1 MNIHEGK
8 INDVCA
14 RGETMVENK
23 HFALLDIQDKIGQL
37 RKRWQNLH
45 ALAAARK
52 ADLEDAIQIHQ
63 FFTNA
68 ADIEV
73 GKMLR
78 IKSYWVSLMLGKF
91 VLNFM

>member
-1 MNIHEGK
+1 MNE
-8 INDVCA
+8 
-14 RGETMVENK
+14 RGEKMIENK
-23 HFALLDIQDKIGQL
+23 HFALLDIQDKIELL
-37 RKRWQNLH
+37 RKKWQNLH

-73 GKMLR
+73 GTR
-78 IKSYWVSLMLGKF
+78 WSC
-91 VLNFM
+91 NHCCQR

>member
-1 MNIHEGK
+1 MI
-8 INDVCA
+8 
-14 RGETMVENK
+14 ENK
-23 HFALLDIQDKIGQL
+23 HFALLDIQDKIELL
-37 RKRWQNLH
+37 RKKWQNLH

-73 GKMLR
+73 GTGWSCRL
-78 IKSYWVSLMLGKF
+78 KSISVSDLLFKCLLIF
-91 VLNFM
+91 DIN

>member
-1 MNIHEGK
+1 MI
-8 INDVCA
+8 
-14 RGETMVENK
+14 ENK
-23 HFALLDIQDKIGQL
+23 HFALLDIQDKIELL
-37 RKRWQNLH
+37 RKKWQNLH

-73 GKMLR
+73 GTGWSCSQFRFRTYCLL
-78 IKSYWVSLMLGKF
+78 IF
-91 VLNFM
+91 DIN

>member
-1 MNIHEGK
+1 MI
-8 INDVCA
+8 
-14 RGETMVENK
+14 ENK
-23 HFALLDIQDKIGQL
+23 HFALLDIQDKIELL
-37 RKRWQNLH
+37 RKKWQNLH

-73 GKMLR
+73 GTR
-78 IKSYWVSLMLGKF
+78 WSCSQFRFRTYC
-91 VLNFM
+91 LNVCLYLILIRRL